1 MIDIVYNGIKGKF
14 MSDDEFEELKDL
26 LSKNNEL
33 INRLELEFFSKKIR
47 VSYIKIFYIL
57 LFFIL

>member
-33 INRLELEFFSKKIR
+33 INRLELEFFSKKIW

>member
-33 INRLELEFFSKKIR
+33 INRLELEFFSKKI
-47 VSYIKIFYIL
+47 
-57 LFFIL
+57 

>member
-33 INRLELEFFSKKIR
+33 INRLELEFFSKKIW
-47 VSYIKIFYIL
+47 VSYIKNLLYIT
-57 LFFIL
+57 FFL